1 MTRYAEGIERTR
13 PGDIGEGRGGQ
24 RANAAHSGHAKE
36 IITRLKKVNEGP
48 NS

>member
-1 MTRYAEGIERTR
+1 MQ
-13 PGDIGEGRGGQ
+13 RGVNGHGQ
-24 RANAAHSGHAKE
+24 VISAKDVGGSAAHSGHAKE